1 MRINAIL
8 LQRAGSPTAIHLPST
23 KPESLS
29 THPSAAIQIN
39 QTVSSADIPSQMRP
53 APQTVIIPAPT
64 IPQYS
69 GTPSEKSLQFL
80 LRLQHFA
87 SSMYGWTD
95 TVLLR
100 DVPEPGTEE
109 LSAELSQ
116 LLPGRN

>member
-1 MRINAIL
+1 MSSNAHLRNPPPI
-8 LQRAGSPTAIHLPST
+8 RAGSPTAIHLPST

-29 THPSAAIQIN
+29 TNPSSAIQIN
-39 QTVSSADIPSQMRP
+39 QPVSSADVPSQMRP
-53 APQTVIIPAPT
+53 AHQTVIIPAPTT

-95 TVLLR
+95 TVLLQGVSTFLQATAL
-100 DVPEPGTEE
+100 D
-109 LSAELSQ
+109 
-116 LLPGRN
+116 